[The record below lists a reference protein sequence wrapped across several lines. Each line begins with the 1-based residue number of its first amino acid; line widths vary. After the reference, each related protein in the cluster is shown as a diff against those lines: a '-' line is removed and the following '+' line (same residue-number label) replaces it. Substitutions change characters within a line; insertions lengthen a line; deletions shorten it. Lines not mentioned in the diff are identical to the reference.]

1 MLPSRSSRPSKALSE
16 GGPDRDDDLSDLYE
30 RSPCGQLSM
39 NSNGYIIRVNQTM
52 CGWIGMPREQIIGK
66 RLHELLTVAGRVFY
80 ETHFAPLLRMQHSFL
95 EVALDF
101 VGAEGNKLP
110 VIVNAIEKLDPNG
123 NPALVRMA
131 IFKMPERRQYE
142 RQLVEARQRAETLNT
157 DLTAQVAE
165 ARQMAEF
172 REQFIAVLGH
182 DLRNPVAAI
191 DGGTNLLLRDGWTAR
206 SPLILKLMKA
216 SVLRMSGLID
226 NVMDLARARLGGGIR
241 LISEPTDRLEET
253 LTQVVEEI
261 RFSHPERT
269 VETSFDIKDSVTVDL
284 ARIAQMF
291 SNLLANAIS
300 HGAKDQPVRVQATA
314 QNGNVEISIANGGA
328 PIPLEARDRLF
339 QPFYRASGSSTVGL
353 GLGLFIAAEIAAA
366 HGGSLSM
373 TSDETETR
381 FAFTMKIQ

>member
-1 MLPSRSSRPSKALSE
+1 
-16 GGPDRDDDLSDLYE
+16 
-30 RSPCGQLSM
+30 
-39 NSNGYIIRVNQTM
+39 
-52 CGWIGMPREQIIGK
+52 MPREQIIGK